1 MNMLDKDHESI
12 DRGAARGHEAVD
24 KGAGAARQAS
34 DKLRGQAKHAE
45 QKMEEALADVQEH
58 SQELAEGVTQFIK
71 DNPMLSIGMAV
82 AAGALLNTILRSR

>member
-1 MNMLDKDHESI
+1 MNSDSI
-12 DRGAARGHEAVD
+12 DRGAAKGHEAVN
-24 KGAGAARQAS
+24 KMAGNAREATE
-34 DKLRGQAKHAE
+34 KLRGQAQRAE

-58 SQELAEGVTQFIK
+58 SEQLAEGVTQFIK